1 VVWREEEYM
10 RWCGGKRER
19 YRMVNVRS
27 MENKM
32 EYRMV
37 FISKRRIR

>member
-1 VVWREEEYM
+1 M

-19 YRMVNVRS
+19 SRMVNVGS